1 MGCPS
6 QCIVGDRNVGD
17 RKSQYRQK
25 RSHPSVSGVRSGR
38 RESDRDFVG
47 SRVSSTIIIDHHRR
61 DYISQCR
68 REKQKKCISKP
79 STIYKKAKHPATARP
94 PPHTILLWNF
104 AHAREPSPPIISS
117 KLHPASRPPNTS
129 PTLFPRPRS
138 SLSRPSQPRPR
149 FITSLSLRLTCK
161 FIYPSVLTKYPLYS
175 SPHFNFAQ
183 TCFPVRSCK
192 KGFGLIGW

>member
-79 STIYKKAKHPATARP
+79 STIYKKAEHPATARP

-138 SLSRPSQPRPR
+138 SLSPS
-149 FITSLSLRLTCK
+149 ISTSPTLHNLA
-161 FIYPSVLTKYPLYS
+161 I
-175 SPHFNFAQ
+175 AQ
-183 TCFPVRSCK
+183 THLQIHIPIRADQIPLVLQSPLQFRPDLFPGQV
-192 KGFGLIGW
+192 L